1 VTVPLV
7 IPGITARLL
16 PVPTGVPPQL
26 PEYQVSVPPPE
37 VVAES
42 VMVFPEHI
50 TDGVATGEVGATGT
64 LLTVT
69 VVEAQ
74 PDTQPAF
81 S

>member
-1 VTVPLV
+1 MAFRVKGPASCDPTV
-7 IPGITARLL
+7 
-16 PVPTGVPPQL
+16 VP
-26 PEYQVSVPPPE
+26 QVSVPLPE
-37 VVAES
+37 VDAERI
-42 VMVFPEHI
+42 VMVPEQI
-50 TDGVATGEVGATGT
+50 VDGLATGEVGATGT

>member
-1 VTVPLV
+1 MTVPLV

-26 PEYQVSVPPPE
+26 PEYQVSVPLPE
-37 VVAES
+37 VDAERI
-42 VMVFPEHI
+42 VMVPEQI
-50 TDGVATGEVGATGT
+50 VAGLATGEAGATGT

>member
-1 VTVPLV
+1 MVPLV
-7 IPGITARLL
+7 IPGMTFRLF
-16 PVPTGVPPQL
+16 PVPTKVPPQL
-26 PEYQVSVPPPE
+26 PEYQVSVPFPE
-37 VVAES
+37 IVAES
-42 VMVFPEHI
+42 MVVVPEH
-50 TDGVATGEVGATGT
+50 TVDGLATGEAGVTGA